1 MVRKIVIHHEET
13 QIVFKSNPELKD
25 AALEKAKQ
33 EGVTLKAVLC
43 MAMRAYVNDEMVMS
57 MTKREEHYEDD
68 DEEPPKEKAPP
79 KSKKIKTKEKEIMN
93 TVPSPLKNKIT
104 KSKK

>member
-1 MVRKIVIHHEET
+1 MVRKIVYTHEET

-33 EGVTLKAVLC
+33 DGVTLKAVLC

-57 MTKREEHYEDD
+57 MTKREEHYEEEDD
-68 DEEPPKEKAPP
+68 KPPMEKAPP
-79 KSKKIKTKEKEIMN
+79 IEKKIQNNIKSRIKKSTKLKTQ
-93 TVPSPLKNKIT
+93 S
-104 KSKK
+104 SK

>member
-1 MVRKIVIHHEET
+1 MVRKIVYTHEET

-25 AALEKAKQ
+25 AALEKAKH

-57 MTKREEHYEDD
+57 MTKREEHYEEEDD
-68 DEEPPKEKAPP
+68 KPPMEKAPP
-79 KSKKIKTKEKEIMN
+79 GEKIEKKIKGGTKIKPLKSKKE
-93 TVPSPLKNKIT
+93 VRKNF
-104 KSKK
+104 